1 MSFMGY
7 RAYNLCRD
15 VVIQRNSF
23 SILQSEFV
31 DDCVELTDFARTR
44 LFDCVYDFAGE
55 HDILNARDQIAFET
69 FLPISSHN
77 PGGSRGPALIPERK
91 ILPKKLEWAGHQ
103 DRLHV
108 EGKFIVATISNRSIA
123 GLQFMQQRRQAREW
137 NQYEHN
143 KRLTLERPRR

>member
-15 VVIQRNSF
+15 LVIQRNSF

-31 DDCVELTDFARTR
+31 DDCVELADFARTR

-55 HDILNARDQIAFET
+55 PNILNARHQIACET

-77 PGGSRGPALIPERK
+77 PGGSRGPAQRTTRK
-91 ILPKKLEWAGHQ
+91 AHSYQLDHRCL
-103 DRLHV
+103 LN
-108 EGKFIVATISNRSIA
+108 TNRSTKPYEYNA
-123 GLQFMQQRRQAREW
+123 KMNSLQPFDHARTG
-137 NQYEHN
+137 
-143 KRLTLERPRR
+143 RAL